1 MRTSF
6 NKLLLALAFAFF
18 VWDALT
24 YVHVPGG
31 HWLLPG
37 GLAAWA
43 LAVLL
48 PLVFP

>member
-1 MRTSF
+1 MRLSY
-6 NKLLLALAFAFF
+6 NKLLLALAVAFF
-18 VWDALT
+18 IWDALT
-24 YVHVPGG
+24 YVKVPGG

-43 LAVLL
+43 LAVLM